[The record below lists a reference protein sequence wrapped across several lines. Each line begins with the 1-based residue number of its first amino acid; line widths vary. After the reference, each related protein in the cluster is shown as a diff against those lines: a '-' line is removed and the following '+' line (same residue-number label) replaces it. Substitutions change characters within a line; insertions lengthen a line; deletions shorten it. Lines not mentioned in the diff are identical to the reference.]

1 MPLSL
6 EEPGADDYDNETFP
20 STLVSIIITYSFS
33 FFYYLDFYI
42 TRWSNKHGFIENS
55 SYKRKSKFL
64 CNSIN

>member
-33 FFYYLDFYI
+33 FFLLS
-42 TRWSNKHGFIENS
+42 R
-55 SYKRKSKFL
+55 FL
-64 CNSIN
+64 HHQMVEQARIY